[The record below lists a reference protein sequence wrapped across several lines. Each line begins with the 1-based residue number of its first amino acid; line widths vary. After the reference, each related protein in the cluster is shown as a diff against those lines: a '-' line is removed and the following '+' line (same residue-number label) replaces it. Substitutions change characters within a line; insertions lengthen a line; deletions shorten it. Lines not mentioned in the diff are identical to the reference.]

1 MTDTTTILRGFNN
14 HLFEFLDDIIAIFP
28 ENSDLKTVKT
38 FFEITK
44 KGNVTIL
51 IKAWHEYV
59 FKPYGE
65 ILEKGEMDYFI
76 SKDYSDDLVY
86 MTNSKDI
93 LEAIDKIRK
102 PLKDLSA
109 DSKKSCLEYLNNLNR
124 LSDAYMKM
132 KA

>member
-14 HLFEFLDDIIAIFP
+14 HLFEFLDDVIAIFP

-38 FFEITK
+38 FFEFTK

-51 IKAWHEYV
+51 IKMWHEYV

-65 ILEKGEMDYFI
+65 LLEKGEMDYFI
-76 SKDYSDDLVY
+76 SKDYSEDLVY

-109 DSKKSCLEYLNNLNR
+109 DSKKSCLEYLNNLNK
-124 LSDAYMKM
+124 LSDAYIKM

>member
-38 FFEITK
+38 FFEFTK

-51 IKAWHEYV
+51 IKMWHEYV

-65 ILEKGEMDYFI
+65 LLEKGEMDYFI
-76 SKDYSDDLVY
+76 SKDYSEDLVY

-109 DSKKSCLEYLNNLNR
+109 DSKKSCLEYLNNLNK
-124 LSDAYMKM
+124 LSDAYIKM